1 MQRIELNQNVNGRM
15 VVSSMWGTMKG
26 HGNLGLVS
34 HKIATR
40 QHKQVH
46 SAFLASF
53 SSLISGTRK

>member
-15 VVSSMWGTMKG
+15 VVSSVGDHERTRKPWK
-26 HGNLGLVS
+26 

-40 QHKQVH
+40 QHKQVY